1 MSEFIAA
8 MAFLGA
14 FLGALMRTLLPAF
27 RKMQENES
35 FTWDHR
41 FTLTC
46 LYSFMLSLVIA
57 VNVVAGLNVASY
69 TSATLAFI
77 TAFSMAYTVNDVS
90 NDLIKSKRTY
100 VPIPK
105 GE

>member
-1 MSEFIAA
+1 MSEVIAA

-27 RKMQENES
+27 RKMQENS
-35 FTWDHR
+35 DFTWDHR
-41 FTLTC
+41 YTLTC
-46 LYSFMLSLVIA
+46 IYSFLLSLVIA
-57 VNVVAGLNVASY
+57 VNIVAGLDVASY
-69 TSATLAFI
+69 TSATLAFVS
-77 TAFSMAYTVNDVS
+77 AFSMAYAANDVC
-90 NDLIKSKRTY
+90 NDLIKSKKTY